1 MNTYQIPA
9 STLTERL
16 RLHYIEGREVAPED
30 KEVMIRW
37 EAAHAI
43 ILGDSQN
50 DRNAVTIL
58 MKRFGISEST
68 AYRDIRL
75 SKNLFGDVRAST
87 RDSLR
92 YMVTQWAVDLY
103 HMAKE
108 IKDLKGMERA
118 LERLTKANNLDKDDM
133 DLPDASKIQP
143 PVQLLSINFNL
154 INSPRFKLID
164 EAAQKALLELYDQ
177 VMQQIVITPLGEY
190 ANLFTID
197 DSNRPNT
204 Q

>member
-16 RLHYIEGREVAPED
+16 RLHYLEDREVSPED

-43 ILGDSQN
+43 ILSDSQN
-50 DRNAVTIL
+50 DRTAATIL

-75 SKNLFGDVRAST
+75 SKNIFGDVRAST
-87 RDSLR
+87 RDALR
-92 YMVTQWAVDLY
+92 YMVTQWAIDLY

-190 ANLFTID
+190 ADFFAID